1 MNDQRRFMMIRARY
15 PRGVDELLQP
25 RYADGQKAKE
35 AAPQNPG
42 GQVRGDGQRLS
53 LEATKFFDLHSG
65 RTPGFCN
72 LPELCFPQL
81 LV

>member
-42 GQVRGDGQRLS
+42 GQVRGDGQ
-53 LEATKFFDLHSG
+53 
-65 RTPGFCN
+65 
-72 LPELCFPQL
+72 
-81 LV
+81 